1 MFKMPSSGE
10 NHGNPKFVAGINHF
24 LVADAATRLHNEFYA
39 VFVGSFN
46 AVAKREKGIGN
57 KYRFFK
63 SGFFFQVKPRHG
75 QMTQAV

>member
-46 AVAKREKGIGN
+46 AVAKREKASEISTDSSSLAS
-57 KYRFFK
+57 FFRLNR
-63 SGFFFQVKPRHG
+63 GMVR
-75 QMTQAV
+75 